1 MSFVIAT
8 SKDTAN
14 NENYDVHFTY
24 AIRYRSIKPNEINYS
39 IETLTTAKNT
49 RKLGVTPNTVS
60 LAYKTSVMKQNGG
73 TEYFK

>member
-1 MSFVIAT
+1 MGFVTAT
-8 SKDTAN
+8 SKDTTN

-24 AIRYRSIKPNEINYS
+24 AIRYRSIKPSEINYS

-60 LAYKTSVMKQNGG
+60 LAYKTFLKQNGG